1 MLSEKYFPTY
11 WMRNNPDYQRLV
23 YIAVGSSVVDPKGKL
38 EIVTGGLKLK
48 NVDQEDQGYYM
59 CYAGTRDQAHRV
71 THLVQIRG
79 III

>member
-1 MLSEKYFPTY
+1 
-11 WMRNNPDYQRLV
+11 MRNNPEDQRLV
-23 YIAVGSSVVDPKGKL
+23 YIAVGDSVDHEGKL

-48 NVDQEDQGYYM
+48 NVDQEDKGYYM

-79 III
+79 IVNS